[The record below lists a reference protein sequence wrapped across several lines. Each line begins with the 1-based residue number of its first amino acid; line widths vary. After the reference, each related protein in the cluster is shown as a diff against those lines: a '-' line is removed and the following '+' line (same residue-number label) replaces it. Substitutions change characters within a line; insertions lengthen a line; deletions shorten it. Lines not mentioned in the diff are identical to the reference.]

1 MPQTNKFTVGFYFKS
16 LTKMLGAP
24 RKFFSQL
31 PQEIGLRQS
40 VGFLLVSSLFFT
52 GASLVQ
58 NIYPNPGVMGCIFL
72 VNAIGMVLIAAGLGY
87 LVMALT
93 IGKQVSFTR
102 FFSVYAFS
110 SGVTLLA
117 SWIPFFIWITEPWK
131 WWLIGIG
138 MVNHCG
144 FKRRQAVIIIV
155 LTLAIIILS
164 FWSAFPVIR
173 FLKTKL

>member
-1 MPQTNKFTVGFYFKS
+1 MPQTKKLTFGFYFKS

-31 PQEIGLRQS
+31 PREIGLRQS
-40 VGFLLVSSLFFT
+40 AGFLLVSSLFFT
-52 GASLVQ
+52 GGSLVQ
-58 NIYPNPGVMGCIFL
+58 NIYPNPGVMGGIFL

-110 SGVTLLA
+110 AGVTLLA

-131 WWLIGIG
+131 WWLIGTG
-138 MVNHCG
+138 MVKGCG
-144 FKRRQAVIIIV
+144 FSLSQALVIIGVSIGV
-155 LTLAIIILS
+155 MFLL
-164 FWSAFPVIR
+164 FWSVLPLVAPR
-173 FLKTKL
+173 G